1 MDRIGLK
8 INNIWCILPADISI
22 SIEEQSPVFSDSGS
36 FSYPIELNVAN
47 NRELFKNLDSINSL
61 IHTSNLDGL
70 PFELYYDGTLIL
82 YGITEMDDDT
92 SVEDTVSINLVS
104 GNGDF
109 QSKIDGM
116 QATDVPL
123 LNKIFLGYSYPNA
136 NVTFKDGTTV
146 SLPLDEDALMEY
158 INVNVSDPYP
168 IMPYCNVRL
177 CVTNPENKEGNP
189 YITYDA
195 DRPWSGVCFY
205 VSYFLDCLFKYLDYT
220 VSENNLGKIED
231 MNRLAFFT
239 TRCEFEYGA
248 ETRVDKIPRD
258 KDYLSKTFFL
268 IGDNI
273 ENKVSKMDVSRKEI
287 YATKNNFPKIEV
299 SSIINS
305 LFSALGVKIITD
317 SDSNRLKVIYIKDIF
332 LDNEVIHISESISNI
347 KITYSKVKSISFSY
361 SGNDEDTAFN
371 YSDYTN
377 VKVITDY
384 LQLIKNISPLDKTC
398 YIDKNT
404 GNKYRIKI
412 DSKAEDE
419 GDQENYNPSLFEVAQ
434 FSSYTIGDKNSKD
447 TEELSIDF
455 SPVISNDVIFHYEVL
470 ASIREQIMA
479 VFIDEEMKNNKQMYL
494 TNLYPPRKEG
504 EKSIKLKDHIY
515 INYNKYINYDMES
528 NTESPLRTFDSG
540 FALGVMRGSGS
551 KSRIDIFKE
560 NYDGNGNDAW
570 VTVAGDYAFTSDT
583 MDAYGNR
590 YDYNGTEPG
599 GAGDE
604 GRISLKLH
612 IETKPEWGI
621 DEIAAKRGLADK
633 YMSEYLYF
641 LKNRKTVSMNID
653 MTLSRI
659 ISLNWIKKHSVGG
672 TIGYLKSKKYTL
684 TNKGVSNQS
693 IELYTLN

>member
-22 SIEEQSPVFSDSGS
+22 SIEEQSPVFSDSGA
-36 FSYPIELNVAN
+36 FSYPIELNVSD
-47 NRELFKNLDSINSL
+47 NRELFKNIDSIDGL
-61 IHTSNLDGL
+61 IGTTDLDGL
-70 PFELYYDGTLIL
+70 PFELYFDGVLIL

-92 SVEDTVSINLVS
+92 DVEDTVSINLVS

-123 LNKIFLGYSYPNA
+123 MNKIFLGYSYPDA
-136 NVTFKDGTTV
+136 NVTFKNGTTV
-146 SLPLDEDALMEY
+146 TLPLDEDALMEY

-168 IMPYCNVRL
+168 IMPYCNVRV
-177 CVTNPENKEGNP
+177 CVTNPENKKGEP

-205 VSYFLDCLFKYLDYT
+205 VSYFLDCLFKYLGYT

-231 MNRLAFFT
+231 MNRLAFFS
-239 TRCEFEYGA
+239 TRCEFEYGE
-248 ETRVDKIPRD
+248 ETRVDKIPAN
-258 KDYLSKTFFL
+258 KDYFGKPDFL
-268 IGDNI
+268 IGSNI
-273 ENKVSKMDVSRKEI
+273 KKEISKLDVSRKEV
-287 YATKNNFPKIEV
+287 YATQNNFPKIEV
-299 SSIINS
+299 SAIINS
-305 LFSALGVKIITD
+305 LFSAFGVKIVTD
-317 SDSNRLKVIYIKDIF
+317 SNSNKLKVIYLKDLF
-332 LDNEVIHISESISNI
+332 LDNEIIDIFENVSNV
-347 KITYSKVKSISFSY
+347 KITYSKIKSVSFSY
-361 SGNDEDTAFN
+361 SGDDEDTSFN

-384 LQLIKNISPLDKTC
+384 LELIKNISPLDKTC

-412 DSKAEDE
+412 DSEAESE
-419 GDQENYNPSLFEVAQ
+419 GDEENYNPSLFEVAQ
-434 FSSYTIGDKNSKD
+434 FNSYTVGENDPKNK
-447 TEELSIDF
+447 EEITIDF
-455 SPVISNDVIFHYEVL
+455 SPVISNDVIAYYEIL
-470 ASIREQIMA
+470 TSTREQIMA
-479 VFIDEEMKNNKQMYL
+479 VFIDVEMKKSVKPWI
-494 TNLYPPRKEG
+494 NLYPPKKEG
-504 EKSIKLKDHIY
+504 EKSLKITDHISIIY
-515 INYNKYINYDMES
+515 DKLINYDMKTS
-528 NTESPLRTFDSG
+528 TESPLRSFDSG
-540 FALGVMRGSGS
+540 FTLGIMRGAGS
-551 KSRIDIFKE
+551 QSRIDIFKE